1 MMSGSPK
8 EKLQTQTEE
17 STSED
22 QREVYL
28 RDGRT
33 LVVSDAG
40 SDQLVEIR
48 SESGM
53 VEVRIRLTAEG
64 PVLQMEA
71 ARLSLKATEVI
82 EIESKRVAIKATEQ
96 IAVQGAAVKVEAT
109 EGAVEIDAEG
119 DVRVV
124 GKNIRL
130 N

>member
-8 EKLQTQTEE
+8 EKLQTETED

-22 QREVYL
+22 HREVYL
-28 RDGRT
+28 RDGRK

-71 ARLSLKATEVI
+71 ARLSLKATELI
-82 EIESKRVAIKATEQ
+82 QIESKRVEIKATEQ
-96 IAVQGAAVKVEAT
+96 IAVQGA
-109 EGAVEIDAEG
+109 AVEIDAEG

-124 GKNIRL
+124 GKNIHL